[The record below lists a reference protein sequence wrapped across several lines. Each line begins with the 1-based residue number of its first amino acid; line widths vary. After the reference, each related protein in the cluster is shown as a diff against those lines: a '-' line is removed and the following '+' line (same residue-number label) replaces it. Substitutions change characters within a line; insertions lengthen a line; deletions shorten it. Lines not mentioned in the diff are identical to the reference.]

1 MSQIVSFAD
10 ESGTSKGPASYTIGL
25 VTVPINY
32 LEEFNKKISEVYDQS
47 GLQGEI
53 KWEKI
58 RKSAGQINL
67 CLEILR
73 IVLKS
78 PCTFHAIAVK
88 KSCYRKWHSNEHD
101 AFYTTYNYLLRQS
114 SKYHNAQFQVY
125 IDQRSLEYSKQEEL
139 MKIIT
144 NNMLSSLPTK
154 SRISQVKMDNSKLHW
169 GLQVADILTGAVNT
183 SYMHYLDPSLK
194 FPIAKR
200 IAVVKMARMLGWTRL
215 DFDTYPNPKFNIWH
229 FPRETR
235 GVPKTLNVRVDLTG
249 TNITREQFE
258 SLSHSTKNL

>member
-1 MSQIVSFAD
+1 MREIVSFAD
-10 ESGTSKGPASYTIGL
+10 ESGTSKGPACYTIGL
-25 VTVPINY
+25 ITVPSDY
-32 LEEFNKKISEVYDQS
+32 LEEFNRRVSRAYAQS
-47 GLQGEI
+47 GIQGEI
-53 KWEKI
+53 KWEKV

-73 IVLKS
+73 IVLSS

-114 SKYHNAQFQVY
+114 SKYYNSNFQVF

-154 SRISQVKMDNSKLHW
+154 SRISQVKMENSKLHW
-169 GLQVADILTGAVNT
+169 GLQAADILTGAVNS
-183 SYMHYLDPSLK
+183 SYMHFLEPTLK
-194 FPIAKR
+194 FPLAKR
-200 IAVVKMARMLGWTRL
+200 IAVVKMARMLGWKRL

-235 GVPKTLNVRVDLTG
+235 GIPKTLDVTVDLSG
-249 TNITREQFE
+249 TNITRGQFE
-258 SLSHSTKNL
+258 KLLNSADLN

>member
-1 MSQIVSFAD
+1 MSNIVSFAD
-10 ESGTSKGPASYTIGL
+10 ESGTSKGSACYTIGL
-25 VTVPINY
+25 ITVPSNY
-32 LEEFNKKISEVYDQS
+32 LDEFNHKVGEAYARS

-53 KWEKI
+53 KWEKV

-114 SKYHNAQFQVY
+114 SRYHNSQFQIY

-154 SRISQVKMDNSKLHW
+154 SRVSQVKMDNSKLHW
-169 GLQVADILTGAVNT
+169 GLQAADILTGAINT
-183 SYMHYLDPSLK
+183 SYMHYLDSKLV

-200 IAVVKMARMLGWTRL
+200 VAVVKMARMLGWSRL
-215 DFDTYPNPKFNIWH
+215 DCDTYPNPKFNIWH
-229 FPRETR
+229 FPKETR
-235 GVPKTLNVRVDLTG
+235 GIPQTMEVKVDLTG

-258 SLSHSTKNL
+258 KLLNN